1 MSRSFL
7 VGKFLPAYTSK
18 FGRLPKREMTSEGLS
33 PERLKQRFSERGVSY
48 VRRSREYLIMGQ
60 IGAILALGL
69 TTGAFRVNLTGG
81 EGVEYVMPDQEI
93 VQMEEIMQT
102 AQIEKPPP
110 PPRPPVPV
118 EVPNDEILEDI
129 DLDLDV
135 SLDLDEVLT
144 DLPPPPAEPAQEE
157 EEEEIFLIVEKAPE
171 IVGGLQELYKYVTYP
186 DIARKAGIEGVV
198 VVQIVV
204 QPDGT
209 PANPTVIRGVHELL
223 DKEAVQ
229 GVMKLSYKPG
239 MQRSR
244 PVPVYMSI
252 PVRFQLN

>member
-1 MSRSFL
+1 MARSFL
-7 VGKFLPAYTSK
+7 VGKFLPAYSNK
-18 FGRLPKREMTSEGLS
+18 FGRIPEREMTSEGLS
-33 PERLKQRFSERGVSY
+33 EEVLKQRFSERGTSF
-48 VRRSREYLIMGQ
+48 VRRRREYLIMGQ
-60 IGAILALGL
+60 VGVILALAM
-69 TTGAFRVNLTGG
+69 TTGAFRMSFTGG
-81 EGVEYVMPDQEI
+81 ETMEYVMPDQEI

-118 EVPNDEILEDI
+118 EVPNDEVLDDI
-129 DLDLDV
+129 ELDLDV
-135 SLDLDEVLT
+135 SLDLNEVLT
-144 DLPPPPAEPAQEE
+144 DLPPPPAEPAVEE
-157 EEEEIFLIVEKAPE
+157 EEDEIFLIVEKAPE
-171 IVGGLQELYKYVTYP
+171 IVGGLGELYKYISYP

-209 PANPTVIRGVHELL
+209 PAQPTVIRGVHELL

-229 GVMKLSYKPG
+229 GVMKLTYKPG

-252 PVRFQLN
+252 PVRFELN

>member
-7 VGKFLPAYTSK
+7 VGKFLPAYGGK
-18 FGRLPKREMTSEGLS
+18 FGRMPKREMSAEGLS
-33 PERLKQRFSERGVSY
+33 DEALKQRFTERGTKY
-48 VRRSREYLIMGQ
+48 VRRSREYLVMGQ
-60 IGAILALGL
+60 IGMVIALL
-69 TTGAFRVNLTGG
+69 MTTGAFRVSLTGG
-81 EGVEYVMPDQEI
+81 EKLEFVMPDQEI

-110 PPRPPVPV
+110 PPRPPIPV

-135 SLDLDEVLT
+135 SLDLDEVIV
-144 DLPPPPAEPAQEE
+144 DLPPPPAEPAEE

-171 IVGGLQELYKYVTYP
+171 IVGGLSELYKYVSYP
-186 DIARKAGIEGVV
+186 EVARKAGIEGVV
-198 VVQIVV
+198 VVQIIVM
-204 QPDGT
+204 PDGT
-209 PANPTVIRGVHELL
+209 AAEPTVIRGVHELL

-229 GVMKLSYKPG
+229 GVMKLSFKPG

-244 PVPVYMSI
+244 AVPVYMSI
-252 PVRFQLN
+252 PVRFELN